1 VFNVA
6 NYLSFRR
13 FARRFG
19 TITHSTTAN
28 RHHADI
34 QIITNGTAV
43 VTRAA
48 SGSTREEV
56 EAAVA
61 AFLKSEEARRLEGV
75 YGPNP

>member
-1 VFNVA
+1 M
-6 NYLSFRR
+6 REKR
-13 FARRFG
+13 G
-19 TITHSTTAN
+19 PWTITFRTAGERPYAEISIVN
-28 RHHADI
+28 NA
-34 QIITNGTAV
+34 TPV

-61 AFLKSEEARRLEGV
+61 AFLKSEEAKRLEGV